1 MRDLPR
7 TARLCLV
14 VYGLSTKGAKG
25 SRRTF
30 KDVDNEMYINP
41 VAWGNTTIYDYEGL
55 LKTGSITL
63 YMWNFNADVQTEEI
77 LNPLGNRPPVVSKSH
92 CIICIFL
99 QELSFQIQMLS
110 MPLP

>member
-1 MRDLPR
+1 MFCNRQVRDLPR

-14 VYGLSTKGAKG
+14 VYGLTTKGAKG
-25 SRRTF
+25 SRRTL

-63 YMWNFNADVQTEEI
+63 YMWNFTEDVQTEEI
-77 LNPLGNRPPVVSKSH
+77 LNPLGTHKRDFKS
-92 CIICIFL
+92 
-99 QELSFQIQMLS
+99 
-110 MPLP
+110 